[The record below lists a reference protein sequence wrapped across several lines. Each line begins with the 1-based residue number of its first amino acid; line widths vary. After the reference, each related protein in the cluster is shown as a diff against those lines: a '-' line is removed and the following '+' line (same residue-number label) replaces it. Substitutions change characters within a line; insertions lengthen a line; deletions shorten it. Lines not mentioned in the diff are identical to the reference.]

1 MSNNQANSNQT
12 TITKPIIEIASKQ
25 ENGQTPTRL
34 TKPAIKR

>member
-12 TITKPIIEIASKQ
+12 TTKPIIEIASKQ

-34 TKPAIKR
+34 TKPTIKR